1 MHPQS
6 NTSHLSQAP
15 SGEKQRKAFNG
26 EDPINPEDSLNPKD
40 PINPE
45 DSLNPKDPLN
55 WVDSLNPE
63 DSLNLKDSTVGI
75 TKIMR
80 IIKVT
85 EHQLAKEW
93 SDIIINWPVIISSS
107 TWFYKVFVIYVF
119 TRLEAQN
126 CV

>member
-26 EDPINPEDSLNPKD
+26 EDPI
-40 PINPE
+40 
-45 DSLNPKDPLN
+45 
-55 WVDSLNPE
+55 NPE

-93 SDIIINWPVIISSS
+93 SDIIIN
-107 TWFYKVFVIYVF
+107 
-119 TRLEAQN
+119 
-126 CV
+126 